1 MKFKWPVCVCPY
13 NHSRQAAWIAF
24 LLQLNKELFVAEATN
39 FSILIR
45 GPLSPVIGCP
55 QVKSVASLSA
65 SIASS
70 CAIERSGTRGLRW
83 DELDLTQPQWGRGP
97 HQLKHTSPVAYLRLH
112 PKRINNFSVVKKRE
126 RERERRGRR
135 EKNASHPEG
144 RTKQAYRRCSALK
157 KIPNK
162 ASHPFS
168 FLNGAAIP
176 SVWRAGGYEWK
187 SFHWGKSKLWT

>member
-13 NHSRQAAWIAF
+13 NHSRQAAWTAF

-70 CAIERSGTRGLRW
+70 CAIERPGTRGLRW

-126 RERERRGRR
+126 RERGGGGERRMP
-135 EKNASHPEG
+135 A
-144 RTKQAYRRCSALK
+144 TLK
-157 KIPNK
+157 GGQSRHI
-162 ASHPFS
+162 
-168 FLNGAAIP
+168 GAA
-176 SVWRAGGYEWK
+176 A
-187 SFHWGKSKLWT
+187 L